1 MFTGF
6 QLPLFLS
13 LFFFDVTGRQALLQ
27 HFADSVIVAYYRK
40 VAAYIT
46 SLPGVRTL
54 PSEDQHALLKCEHFY
69 YFYVFLNIQYIKCS
83 YSTLLQLF
91 ASLLHFILGNN

>member
-1 MFTGF
+1 MCFF
-6 QLPLFLS
+6 

-54 PSEDQHALLKCEHFY
+54 PSEDQHALLKCEHFLL
-69 YFYVFLNIQYIKCS
+69 FLCIFKYTVYKM
-83 YSTLLQLF
+83 
-91 ASLLHFILGNN
+91 